1 MGNTCSSEFFF
12 TSNASY
18 SYFIPGQQNQLLG
31 PGYDAAWRISIA
43 VACFVV
49 TDWCARAFLAYRNAT
64 RLPLAPVIFKFVG
77 GGDRVRQL
85 CIGIYAFLW
94 IFLFIYQIRSQ
105 TSADFYQIR
114 NFTIVYQ
121 IRNFTNVDLS
131 RYVGESFGG
140 IPWSSV
146 YFPPP
151 PSPQSH
157 CHSTPCH
164 CFATPPPPVH

>member
-1 MGNTCSSEFFF
+1 MGNTCSSEFFV
-12 TSNASY
+12 TSNASI

-85 CIGIYAFLW
+85 CIGIYTFLW
-94 IFLFIYQIRSQ
+94 IFLFI
-105 TSADFYQIR
+105 FQIR
-114 NFTIVYQ
+114 NQTKTTS
-121 IRNFTNVDLS
+121 TNERLLNTL
-131 RYVGESFGG
+131 RETFEG
-140 IPWSSV
+140 IPWPSV

-151 PSPQSH
+151 PSLQSH
-157 CHSTPCH
+157 CHSTPCQ
-164 CFATPPPPVH
+164 CFAAPPPPAH